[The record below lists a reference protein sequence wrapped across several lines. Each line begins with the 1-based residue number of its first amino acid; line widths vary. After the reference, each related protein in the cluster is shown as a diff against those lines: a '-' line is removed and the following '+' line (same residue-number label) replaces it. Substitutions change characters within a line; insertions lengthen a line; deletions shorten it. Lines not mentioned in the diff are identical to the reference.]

1 MAAMGLL
8 KDSSE
13 ALQVKTQV
21 KQLLSKEL
29 KTFNQFHGI
38 EMRYCFNCKVC
49 GCVNYYLYLQYSISK
64 L

>member
-29 KTFNQFHGI
+29 KTFTQFHGI
-38 EMRYCFNCKVC
+38 EKHCKVC
-49 GCVNYYLYLQYSISK
+49 GCFN
-64 L
+64 